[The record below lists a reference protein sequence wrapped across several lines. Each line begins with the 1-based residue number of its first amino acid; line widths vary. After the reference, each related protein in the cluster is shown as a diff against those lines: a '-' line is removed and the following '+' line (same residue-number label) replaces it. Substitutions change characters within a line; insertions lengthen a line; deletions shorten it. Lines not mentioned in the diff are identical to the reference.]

1 LLKAAAEQLSAHS
14 TAPSSYEMMRCP
26 SIPVCIPDDV
36 DEDVKAKAHTVGL
49 TTIGGLDCIGDGE
62 EQLAANTSF
71 ATTSCVLKVSTNN
84 QQLLLLIHFTGSR
97 RPIGYY
103 PGRLHH
109 Y

>member
-1 LLKAAAEQLSAHS
+1 
-14 TAPSSYEMMRCP
+14 MMRCP

-103 PGRLHH
+103 PGRLHR